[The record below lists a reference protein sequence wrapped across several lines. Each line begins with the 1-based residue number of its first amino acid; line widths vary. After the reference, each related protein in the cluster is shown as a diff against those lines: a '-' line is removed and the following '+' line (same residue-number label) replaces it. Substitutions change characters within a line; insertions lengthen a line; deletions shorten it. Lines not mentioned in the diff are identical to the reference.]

1 MDTEL
6 TAAGKRDRAGDLLAK
21 AVSRRRFLARG
32 ALAVGLGALSVDLLT
47 ACTGPT
53 STGPAQGGA
62 PGKPTE
68 AAKPAGAEPT
78 KPAAAPAAQPAA
90 SPAAAGAPAA
100 APAASPAAAPAG
112 GGQEIVVGVPV
123 PLTGAFSEAG
133 QNCLLAVQ
141 HAVDDI
147 NQAGGVKALNG
158 AQLKVSYGDTSTDNP
173 AQAADVVRRVV
184 GEGASALIGAYLS
197 SLTLPASTAAEQAQ
211 VPMITQ
217 SFVDTLSTRGYKY
230 FFQLP
235 PKSSAFGTATVDYL
249 LEIYRD
255 AGINLT
261 SGAMISSD
269 DASSKAQGEAVVQQA
284 KAKGID
290 MPVAEFYPVTIADM
304 SPLVQK
310 VRSAKAQA
318 VFMTGPVPAVLLF
331 TRTLRGLGDKTP
343 IVGIGGGGI
352 LDVSFP
358 GQLGPAA
365 EGVIALAAWNWD
377 LNQPGVDKIAKAYD
391 ERNKVPFM
399 PQESGESY
407 IAAWLVHRAAENAK
421 SSDPKKLNEA
431 LTGLK
436 LGSGDPIADLWP
448 GRKIAFDSTGVNDTV
463 PLAVQYQGGVPRT
476 VWPKEVQTVKPVVAS

>member
-1 MDTEL
+1 MDKEPRTTGEPISRRRL
-6 TAAGKRDRAGDLLAK
+6 LIRSALAIGVGALSLDLLA
-21 AVSRRRFLARG
+21 
-32 ALAVGLGALSVDLLT
+32 

-53 STGPAQGGA
+53 ATGPSQAGA
-62 PGKPTE
+62 PNNPTA
-68 AAKPAGAEPT
+68 AAKPVAGEPT
-78 KPAAAPAAQPAA
+78 KPAAEQAA
-90 SPAAAGAPAA
+90 SGQAGA
-100 APAASPAAAPAG
+100 
-112 GGQEIVVGVPV
+112 GQEIVVGVPV
-123 PLTGAFSEAG
+123 PLTGAFSESG

-147 NQAGGVKALNG
+147 NQSGGVKALDG
-158 AQLKVSYGDTSTDNP
+158 AKLKVASGDTSTDNP
-173 AQAADVVRRVV
+173 AQAADVVRRLV
-184 GEGASALIGAYLS
+184 GEGASALIGSYLS
-197 SLTLPASTAAEQAQ
+197 SLTLPATTAAEQAQ

-230 FFQLP
+230 FYQLP
-235 PKSSAFGTATVDYL
+235 PKSSAFGTATIDYL
-249 LEIYRD
+249 LAIYGD
-255 AGINLT
+255 AGVKLT

-269 DASSKAQGEAVVQQA
+269 DASSKAQGEAVVEQA

-310 VRSAKAQA
+310 ARSSKIQA

-331 TRTLRGLGDKTP
+331 ARTLRGLGDKTP

-377 LNQPGVDKIAKAYD
+377 LNQPGVEKIAKAYN

-407 IAAWLVHRAAENAK
+407 IATWLVHRAAETAK
-421 SSDPKKLNEA
+421 SSDPKKINEA

-436 LGSGDPIADLWP
+436 LPSGDPIADLWP
-448 GRKIAFDSTGVNDTV
+448 GRQIAFDSTGVNATI
-463 PLAVQYQGGVPRT
+463 PLAIQYQGGLPRT
-476 VWPKEVQTVKPVVAS
+476 VWPKSLQVVKPTVAS

>member
-1 MDTEL
+1 MKELSGAMDSESTHS
-6 TAAGKRDRAGDLLAK
+6 GKL
-21 AVSRRRFLARG
+21 VSRRRFLSQA
-32 ALAVGLGALSVDLLT
+32 AVAVGLGAISVDLLT

-53 STGPAQGGA
+53 ATGPTQAGAPTNAAA
-62 PGKPTE
+62 PGKP
-68 AAKPAGAEPT
+68 AGAAPT
-78 KPAAAPAAQPAA
+78 QPGAAAQT
-90 SPAAAGAPAA
+90 APTQ
-100 APAASPAAAPAG
+100 AG
-112 GGQEIVVGVPV
+112 GAQEVIVGVPV

-133 QNCLLAVQ
+133 QNCLQGVQ

-147 NQAGGVKALNG
+147 NQAGGVKALHG
-158 AQLKVSYGDTSTDNP
+158 AKLRVSYGDTSTDNP
-173 AQAADVVRRVV
+173 AQAADLVRRLV
-184 GEGASALIGAYLS
+184 GEGASALIGSYLS
-197 SLTLPASTAAEQAQ
+197 SLTLPASTAAEQAE
-211 VPMITQ
+211 VPLLTQ

-235 PKSSAFGTATVDYL
+235 PKSTAFGTATIDYL
-249 LEIYRD
+249 LDIYTD
-255 AGINLT
+255 AGVPLT

-269 DASSKAQGEAVVQQA
+269 DASSKAQGEAVVEQA
-284 KAKGID
+284 KAKGME

-304 SPLVQK
+304 TPQVQK
-310 VRSAKAQA
+310 VRSSKVQA

-331 TRTLRGLGDKTP
+331 ARTLRGLGDKTP

-377 LNQPGVDKIAKAYD
+377 LNQPGVENVAKAYN

-407 IAAWLVHRAAENAK
+407 IAAWLVHRAAETAR
-421 SSDPKKLNEA
+421 SSDPKKIDEA

-436 LGSGDPIADLWP
+436 LASGDPIADLWP
-448 GRKIAFDSTGVNDTV
+448 GRKITFDATGVNDTV
-463 PLAVQYQGGVPRT
+463 PLAVQYQNGLPRT
-476 VWPKEVQTVKPVVAS
+476 VWPKNVQVAKPTVS

>member
-1 MDTEL
+1 MDPQL
-6 TAAGKRDRAGDLLAK
+6 TK
-21 AVSRRRFLARG
+21 ARQVVSRRRLLTRAVM
-32 ALAVGLGALSVDLLT
+32 ALGLGAMSVDLLA

-53 STGPAQGGA
+53 ATGPAQ
-62 PGKPTE
+62 
-68 AAKPAGAEPT
+68 PAGTPPSGAQPT
-78 KPAAAPAAQPAA
+78 QAAAARPTQSAPVAQTTATQ
-90 SPAAAGAPAA
+90 AGAAN
-100 APAASPAAAPAG
+100 
-112 GGQEIVVGVPV
+112 EVVVGVPV

-133 QNCLLAVQ
+133 QNCLLGVQ

-158 AQLKVSYGDTSTDNP
+158 AKLRVSYGDTSTDNP
-173 AQAADVVRRVV
+173 AQAADVVRRLA

-197 SLTLPASTAAEQAQ
+197 SLTLPASTAAEQAEIPL
-211 VPMITQ
+211 VTQ

-235 PKSSAFGTATVDYL
+235 PKSSAFGTATIDYL
-249 LEIYRD
+249 LDIYKD
-255 AGINLT
+255 AGADLT

-269 DASSKAQGEAVVQQA
+269 DASSKAQGEAVVEQA
-284 KAKGID
+284 KAKGLD

-304 SPLVQK
+304 TPQVQK
-310 VRSAKAQA
+310 VRASKVQA

-331 TRTLRGLGDKTP
+331 ARTLRGLGDKTP

-358 GQLGPAA
+358 GQLGAAA

-377 LNQPGVDKIAKAYD
+377 LNQPGIDKIAKAYND
-391 ERNKVPFM
+391 RNKVPFM

-407 IAAWLVHRAAENAK
+407 IAAWLVHHAAEMAR
-421 SSDPKKLNEA
+421 SADPKQLNQA

-436 LGSGDPIADLWP
+436 LASGDAIADLWP
-448 GRKIAFDSTGVNDTV
+448 GRTISFDSTGVNNTV
-463 PLAVQYQGGVPRT
+463 PLAVQYQNGLPRT
-476 VWPKEVQTVKPVVAS
+476 VWPKNVQVSKPVVAAG